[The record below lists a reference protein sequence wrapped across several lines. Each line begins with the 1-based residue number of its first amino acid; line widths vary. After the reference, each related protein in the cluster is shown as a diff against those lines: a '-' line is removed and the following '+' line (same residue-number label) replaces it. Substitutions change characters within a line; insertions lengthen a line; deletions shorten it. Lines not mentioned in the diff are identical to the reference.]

1 MAPASAGERE
11 GDAKRA
17 AAALERLLLPGT
29 SEGIRANY
37 QSLSKRAATHG
48 FDLLEEDVV
57 VLDTETTGL
66 SFKDCALMEI
76 SAARLSGREPVERFE
91 TFVDPGRP
99 IPPEIQRLTGIR
111 DIDVAGAPSPEEAV
125 RALADFVGGVPVLAH
140 NATFDRTFIEGVRG
154 GAEVSDTWIDTLA
167 LSRIALPRLSSHRL
181 SDMAE
186 AFGCDSVT
194 HRAGDDVDALCG
206 MWRIILLG
214 LSDLPAGLL
223 GKLSEMHPE
232 VEWPFRPVI
241 SHLAAEGGPEPF
253 SLKALRHSLVALG
266 QARPRIDAAAL
277 DAPLRAPSPEAIRDE
292 FKPDGAVGRMYE
304 SYETRPEQVSMA
316 LEVREALATST
327 HRTIEAGT
335 GVGKSIAYLLPE
347 VLFAQRNNVTVG
359 IATKTNALTDQLVS
373 HELPALARALPRGL
387 AFHSLK
393 GYEHYPCLHR
403 LDRAAVEGLPLEL
416 ARNDGRSD
424 NAIACDM
431 LTAIAVTYAYACQS
445 PDGDLD
451 ALGIRWRYV
460 PRQMLTTT
468 PGECLRARCPYFP
481 NECLVHGAR
490 RHAASGDV
498 VVTNHSLLLRNVA
511 AGGKILPPIRH
522 WVVDEAHSFESEARR
537 QWAREVSGEA
547 ARAAFE
553 LLGGTESGALHTVM
567 ASVSASRLE
576 GATLV
581 QGLLTK
587 AAASVSRASVSTADL
602 FMAVHEL
609 GSLARGDGGYDMV
622 TLWIDDGVRKTSQ
635 WGAVAEAGSAAVAHL
650 DEAARHLGE
659 AEERLAELAPQLA
672 ADLTESGRFVSDLL
686 ESLRLVLGG
695 EDQTYV
701 YSAELYRSKRRIGAE
716 RLLAEKLDVGADLA
730 RDWLPEMQ
738 SVVFTSATMAVR
750 DDFSHFDH
758 AVGLDRLADTLRK
771 DVRLDSSFDYDGS
784 MSVIVTKDMPAP
796 NESNYLD
803 ALVDLLYSVHCSMDG
818 SVLTLF
824 TNRRDMERVYAVLG
838 PRLDKVGL
846 ALVCQE
852 RGSSP
857 RRLRQRF
864 LAERRASL
872 LALRSFWE
880 GFDATGD
887 TLRCVVIPKLPFA
900 SPNDP
905 IVRERDLREERAWWR
920 YSLPEAVISVK
931 QAAGRLIRTSSDR
944 GVLVLADSRVVQK
957 RYGRSFTGSLPSKSV
972 TTLETENVGRYIEM
986 WRASHER

>member
-1 MAPASAGERE
+1 MALATNGGCEESTEE
-11 GDAKRA
+11 T

-29 SEGIRANY
+29 PEDIRANY
-37 QSLSKRAATHG
+37 LSLAERARTYEFG
-48 FDLLEEDVV
+48 LLEEDVV

-66 SFKDCALMEI
+66 SFKDCELIEI
-76 SAARLSGREPVERFE
+76 SAARLSGREAIERFE
-91 TFVDPGRP
+91 TFVDPKRP

-111 DIDVAGAPSPEEAV
+111 DIDVAGAPTPEEAV
-125 RALADFVGGVPVLAH
+125 SALADFVGGAPVLAH
-140 NATFDRTFIEGVRG
+140 NATFDRTFIERVRG
-154 GAEVSDTWIDTLA
+154 GAEVSDTWVDTLS

-181 SDMAE
+181 LDMAE

-214 LSDLPAGLL
+214 LSDLPSGLL
-223 GKLSEMHPE
+223 GHLSEMHPE
-232 VEWPFRPVI
+232 VDWPFRPVI
-241 SHLAAEGGPEPF
+241 AHLAAEQGPAPF
-253 SLKALRHSLVALG
+253 SLKALRHGLVSRTEAHPRADAAESDEVLVAS
-266 QARPRIDAAAL
+266 
-277 DAPLRAPSPEAIRDE
+277 APEVIQEEFSP
-292 FKPDGAVGRMYE
+292 GGMVGRMYE
-304 SYETRPEQVSMA
+304 NYETRPEQLAMA
-316 LEVREALATST
+316 LEVRDALATST

-359 IATKTNALTDQLVS
+359 IATRTNALTDQLVS
-373 HELPALARALPRGL
+373 HELPALSRALPKGL
-387 AFHSLK
+387 TFHSLK

-403 LDRAAVEGLPLEL
+403 LDRAAVEDLPIEL

-424 NAIACDM
+424 NAIAADM
-431 LTAIAVTYAYACQS
+431 LTAIAVVYAFSCQS

-468 PGECLRARCPYFP
+468 PGECLRTRCPYFP

-490 RHAASGDV
+490 RRAASGDV
-498 VVTNHSLLLRNVA
+498 VVTNHSLLLRSVA
-511 AGGKILPPIRH
+511 TEGKILPPVRH
-522 WVVDEAHSFESEARR
+522 WVIDEAHSFEGEARR
-537 QWAREVSGEA
+537 QWAHEVSGDG
-547 ARAAFE
+547 ARTAFE
-553 LLGGTESGALHTVM
+553 LLGGTKSGTLHMVM
-567 ASVSASRLE
+567 TSISASRIDGE
-576 GATLV
+576 TLI

-587 AAASVSRASVSTADL
+587 ASASVSRAAVSTADL
-602 FMAVHEL
+602 FMALHDL
-609 GSLARGDGGYDMV
+609 GALARGDGGYDMV
-622 TLWIDDGVRKTSQ
+622 TLWIDEKVRETSQ
-635 WGAVAEAGSAAVAHL
+635 WGAVAEAGSAAVGHL
-650 DEAARHLGE
+650 DEAVKHLCE
-659 AEERLAELAPQLA
+659 AEEKLAEVAPQLA
-672 ADLTESGRFVSDLL
+672 ADLTESGRFLSELL
-686 ESLRLVLGG
+686 ESLRLILGG

-730 RDWLPEMQ
+730 QDWLPEMK
-738 SVVFTSATMAVR
+738 SVVFTSATMAVKKE
-750 DDFSHFDH
+750 FSHFDH
-758 AVGLDRLADTLRK
+758 AVGLDRLPAPTHK
-771 DVRLDSSFDYDGS
+771 DVQLDSSFDYDKS

-796 NESNYLD
+796 NEGGYLD
-803 ALVDLLYSVHCSMDG
+803 ALAELLYDVHRSMDG

-824 TNRRDMERVYAVLG
+824 TNRRDMERMYAELG
-838 PRLDKVGL
+838 PRLTKDGL

-857 RRLRQRF
+857 RRLRQQF
-864 LAERRASL
+864 MAEKRTSL

-880 GFDATGD
+880 GFDASGD

-920 YSLPEAVISVK
+920 HSLPEAVISVK

-944 GVLVLADSRVVQK
+944 GVLVLADSRVAQK
-957 RYGRSFTGSLPSKSV
+957 RYGRTFTDSLPSKTV
-972 TTLETENVGRYIEM
+972 VMLETQNVWRYIET
-986 WRASHER
+986 WRASHE